1 MMPKVSG
8 FVTNQDYQ
16 RAESR
21 KASMYE
27 AMSAAA
33 DTEFEIN
40 RRLTQAPLQLL
51 AMMAAAF
58 DVQLGERFLQ

>member
-1 MMPKVSG
+1 
-8 FVTNQDYQ
+8 
-16 RAESR
+16 
-21 KASMYE
+21 MYE